1 MGNDTQFEPT
11 GKSLPDIPEDT
22 SISSR
27 AVAFAYVVLGM
38 LSHETTYIARLDVES
53 ATGMRHED
61 WPLEQAALL
70 GLVRV
75 SNGQPDDPKGAA
87 GWSATVA
94 AHSGSECIS
103 SSVQEDGAV
112 CSTLLVVDPM
122 VLSTSVG
129 GNCRTSP
136 ASACWQALGRY
147 RYDAWL
153 LHSLAP
159 DEEVTTALARRV
171 LGLDAR
177 TAQRLLVRLRSS
189 VLLKDGRWHTY
200 AIEALDDDYPTRY
213 REKAARQRRQHWVID
228 RERRVSINTEFRD
241 GFRRLVPVQGLPE
254 PVTEVEGW
262 TFFAAKVPSAQ
273 EPKPVTLNEGLAA
286 RMVAIR

>member
-1 MGNDTQFEPT
+1 VTQTTGSEPID
-11 GKSLPDIPEDT
+11 KPLRDLLEDT
-22 SISSR
+22 SMSAR
-27 AVAFAYVVLGM
+27 AVAFTSVVLGM
-38 LSHETTYIARLDVES
+38 LTHKVTYIAQADIES

-75 SNGQPDDPKGAA
+75 SDGQPDDPKGAA
-87 GWSATVA
+87 GWMATVPA
-94 AHSGSECIS
+94 YRGHVCIS
-103 SSVQEDGAV
+103 ASVQDDAAV
-112 CSTLLVVDPM
+112 CSTVLVVPM
-122 VLSTSVG
+122 MRSTSVR

-136 ASACWQALGRY
+136 TSACWQDLGRY

-153 LHSLAP
+153 LHCLAP

-200 AIEALDDDYPTRY
+200 AIEALDDDYPTGY
-213 REKAARQRRQHWVID
+213 RVMAARQRRQHWVID
-228 RERRVSINTEFRD
+228 RERRVSIPSTEFRD
-241 GFRRLVPVQGLPE
+241 GFRRLVSVQEPE
-254 PVTEVEGW
+254 VVEGW
-262 TFFAAKVPSAQ
+262 TLFAAEEHA
-273 EPKPVTLNEGLAA
+273 PVTKSELLAALSERLAA
-286 RMVAIR
+286 RLVAIR